1 MPLLSLKWLADRSL
15 HPIKWVLN
23 ARIRTFLLA
32 GALLSWLFCLP
43 HPLFDQPISTVLL
56 DREGGLLAA
65 KIASDEQWRF
75 PMADS
80 LPSKYV
86 QAVLFFE
93 DQHFYYHPG
102 VNPVSLFRAAYTN
115 LQAGRI
121 VNGGSTLSMQVIR
134 LARNH
139 PPRTFWQKII
149 DEFYSKY
156 KGLHKWHIKLM
167 QEATTTGK
175 VKLPTGRVYEYK
187 PEQKRGENV
196 FPRTTILN
204 YPVQGL
210 GADLM
215 TIARV
220 SLYNRMRKLN
230 YEKARLV
237 NTVHDS
243 IIIDCDSVH
252 VGVLAKTMLDVFED
266 VPKNFQ
272 KMFGTEFN
280 LPMKAEVQVG
290 NNWKDME
297 VWNG

>member
-1 MPLLSLKWLADRSL
+1 
-15 HPIKWVLN
+15 V
-23 ARIRTFLLA
+23 
-32 GALLSWLFCLP
+32 
-43 HPLFDQPISTVLL
+43 
-56 DREGGLLAA
+56 
-65 KIASDEQWRF
+65 
-75 PMADS
+75 
-80 LPSKYV
+80 
-86 QAVLFFE
+86 
-93 DQHFYYHPG
+93 
-102 VNPVSLFRAAYTN
+102 FRLIY
-115 LQAGRI
+115 
-121 VNGGSTLSMQVIR
+121 GGSAYSYANDPNFAEVSKSEK
-134 LARNH
+134 
-139 PPRTFWQKII
+139 FWQGVI

-167 QEATTTGK
+167 QEATTTK
-175 VKLPTGRVYEYK
+175 MVKLPTGRIYQFE
-187 PEQKRGENV
+187 PELRRGEKV

-215 TIARV
+215 TLARV

-243 IIIDCDSVH
+243 IIIDCDS
-252 VGVLAKTMLDVFED
+252 GFTDTLAKTMLDVFED

-272 KMFGTEFN
+272 KMFGTEFD

-297 VWNG
+297 IWVDK

>member
-1 MPLLSLKWLADRSL
+1 MLIQGDASALEWRCAAFLSQDKVAYEEIWNN
-15 HPIKWVLN
+15 V
-23 ARIRTFLLA
+23 
-32 GALLSWLFCLP
+32 
-43 HPLFDQPISTVLL
+43 
-56 DREGGLLAA
+56 
-65 KIASDEQWRF
+65 
-75 PMADS
+75 
-80 LPSKYV
+80 
-86 QAVLFFE
+86 
-93 DQHFYYHPG
+93 DQHTDNQTRFGLPTRLIAKTF
-102 VNPVSLFRAAYTN
+102 VFRLIY
-115 LQAGRI
+115 
-121 VNGGSTLSMQVIR
+121 GGSAYSYANDPNFAEVSKSEK
-134 LARNH
+134 
-139 PPRTFWQKII
+139 FWQGVI
-149 DEFYSKY
+149 DEFYNKY
-156 KGLHKWHIKLM
+156 KGLHKWHTKLM
-167 QEATTTGK
+167 QEATTTKK
-175 VKLPTGRVYEYK
+175 VVLPTGRVYQFE
-187 PEQKRGENV
+187 PELRRGEKV

-243 IIIDCDSVH
+243 IIIDCDSNH
-252 VGVLAKTMLDVFED
+252 VSTLAKTMLDVFED

-297 VWNG
+297 VWNDSLRS